1 MSQFV
6 EDVARSGPQGRWK
19 ALVQKHVLAGKSI
32 PAAVRLA
39 AQEDPEL
46 HAAYIASANAGRV
59 SGRAGGAVPTQV
71 TQSGVSVGWKGL
83 VQKYVS
89 AGKSNATAVRLA
101 AKEDP
106 ELHAA
111 YIASA
116 NAA

>member
-46 HAAYIASANAGRV
+46 HAAYIASANAGRA
-59 SGRAGGAVPTQV
+59 SGRESGAAPAQV
-71 TQSGVSVGWKGL
+71 TQPGVKERWKSL
-83 VQKYVS
+83 VQKHIA
-89 AGKSNATAVRLA
+89 AGKSAAAAVQSA

>member
-6 EDVARSGPQGRWK
+6 EDVARSGPRGRWK
-19 ALVQKHVLAGKSI
+19 TLVRKHVLAGKSV

-46 HAAYIASANAGRV
+46 HAAYIASANADRV
-59 SGRAGGAVPTQV
+59 SGRESGAAPTAGV
-71 TQSGVSVGWKGL
+71 TQCRWKAL
-83 VQKYVS
+83 VEKHIA
-89 AGKSNATAVRLA
+89 AGKSNAAAVRLA
-101 AKEDP
+101 AQEDP